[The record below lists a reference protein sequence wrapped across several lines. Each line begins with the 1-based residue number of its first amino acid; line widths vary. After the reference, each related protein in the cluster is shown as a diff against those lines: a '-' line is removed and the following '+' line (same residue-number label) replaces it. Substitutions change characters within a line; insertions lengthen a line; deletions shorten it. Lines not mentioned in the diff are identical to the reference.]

1 MEKSI
6 MKKMLVLLTIL
17 ISVFAGGLGAQTVS
31 IVSWPQYTP
40 SDSTTPFAMYITV
53 SCTTTYARVRAYDY
67 AGLETGTDYT
77 WGDSTWA
84 GSGNLWCRSNGGY
97 ADNPRI
103 AMSSGTWAGWLFAKV
118 SGNGAD
124 TLSQIRVRFRQ
135 QQSTGTI
142 LSANYT
148 ATQNAKH
155 IVMDPAIPSRL
166 YYGGWLKGHIY
177 SDVGTSSPFANIAVL
192 AFRTDSIV
200 GTYVT
205 ENNHVDETHDSTDI
219 GYFRMSVP
227 EGQIDS
233 LRFYDM
239 SNGMVTGYTKTSR
252 PWSITRGIETNID
265 GTGVEGNSE
274 TIVSSTSIKISAAPN
289 PARVMTQISFSLP
302 SAGMAEVT
310 VYNIAGQKV
319 ASLVSENLSAGKH
332 SLTWNLKDAKGNAV
346 PNGVYFY
353 QLTAGNRTLSQKIV
367 VVR

>member
-1 MEKSI
+1 
-6 MKKMLVLLTIL
+6 
-17 ISVFAGGLGAQTVS
+17 
-31 IVSWPQYTP
+31 
-40 SDSTTPFAMYITV
+40 
-53 SCTTTYARVRAYDY
+53 
-67 AGLETGTDYT
+67 
-77 WGDSTWA
+77 
-84 GSGNLWCRSNGGY
+84 
-97 ADNPRI
+97 
-103 AMSSGTWAGWLFAKV
+103 
-118 SGNGAD
+118 
-124 TLSQIRVRFRQ
+124 
-135 QQSTGTI
+135 
-142 LSANYT
+142 
-148 ATQNAKH
+148 
-155 IVMDPAIPSRL
+155 
-166 YYGGWLKGHIY
+166 
-177 SDVGTSSPFANIAVL
+177 
-192 AFRTDSIV
+192 
-200 GTYVT
+200 
-205 ENNHVDETHDSTDI
+205 
-219 GYFRMSVP
+219 
-227 EGQIDS
+227 
-233 LRFYDM
+233 M